1 MSEVVV
7 VTPDPEDTPKNP
19 DPPHEDHG
27 IEIGR
32 LQAENDELRRRLE
45 ALDQQVESAQMTAE
59 TAIDVAV
66 AANDKEIEEDYD
78 SMRDEAFE
86 EMIIALFEDEE
97 EEEEAVIV
105 EEPPTT
111 EPEKPDDVKPEKK
124 GWWVI

>member
-1 MSEVVV
+1 MNEVVV

-45 ALDQQVESAQMTAE
+45 ALEQQVESAQMTAE
-59 TAIDVAV
+59 NAIDVAV
-66 AANDKEIEEDYD
+66 AANGKEIEEDYD

-97 EEEEAVIV
+97 EAVIV
-105 EEPPTT
+105 EEPEP
-111 EPEKPDDVKPEKK
+111 EPEKPAEVKPEKK
-124 GWWVI
+124 AWWVI

>member
-1 MSEVVV
+1 MNEVVV

-45 ALDQQVESAQMTAE
+45 ALEQQVESAQMTAE

-66 AANDKEIEEDYD
+66 ANDKEIEEDYD

-124 GWWVI
+124 AWWVI

>member
-1 MSEVVV
+1 MNEVVV

-45 ALDQQVESAQMTAE
+45 ALEQQVESAQMTAE
-59 TAIDVAV
+59 TAIDAAV

-105 EEPPTT
+105 EEPEP
-111 EPEKPDDVKPEKK
+111 EPEKPAEVKPEKK
-124 GWWVI
+124 AWWVI